1 MENVQFLI
9 VHVTKIGLYVK
20 IVVLWCASQSRKES
34 PYEAFSRRQT
44 QPMTAILS
52 SRKDLY
58 CYYRGVYADAVRN
71 LLTIFPSLSLL
82 SIPFTDLNDTPLPQ
96 SQLFLLFF
104 FVKSMPLYLCVC
116 VCYSWPHSQHDT
128 TTSLA
133 HKWPGLHSPWRYRR
147 VIFWCQS
154 GT

>member
-96 SQLFLLFF
+96 SQLFFLFF
-104 FVKSMPLYLCVC
+104 L
-116 VCYSWPHSQHDT
+116 
-128 TTSLA
+128 
-133 HKWPGLHSPWRYRR
+133 
-147 VIFWCQS
+147 
-154 GT
+154 

>member
-71 LLTIFPSLSLL
+71 LLTIFPSLSPFYSVYGLERYAFAT
-82 SIPFTDLNDTPLPQ
+82 IPTFFT
-96 SQLFLLFF
+96 FF
-104 FVKSMPLYLCVC
+104 FL
-116 VCYSWPHSQHDT
+116 
-128 TTSLA
+128 
-133 HKWPGLHSPWRYRR
+133 
-147 VIFWCQS
+147 
-154 GT
+154 